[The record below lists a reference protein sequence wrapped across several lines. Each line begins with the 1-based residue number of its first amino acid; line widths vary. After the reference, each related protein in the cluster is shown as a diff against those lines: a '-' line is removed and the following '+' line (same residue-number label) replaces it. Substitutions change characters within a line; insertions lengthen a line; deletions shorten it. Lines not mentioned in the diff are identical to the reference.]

1 MLRCNALQN
10 RESET
15 HVENLNQK
23 LFQSLSDVLHH
34 QRPSVDILSLV
45 PIPRKHSDVLGVLK
59 QDSGMQIFPT
69 VVFYNSNNHHPF
81 CQYCPSRTPTS
92 DMTMKIIRQ
101 LSTTSEDDNSV

>member
-1 MLRCNALQN
+1 M
-10 RESET
+10 EK
-15 HVENLNQK
+15 LNQK

-34 QRPSVDILSLV
+34 QRTSVDILSLV

-81 CQYCPSRTPTS
+81 CQYCPSRTPTIETFDQS
-92 DMTMKIIRQ
+92 EFLMTI
-101 LSTTSEDDNSV
+101 LDDNFL